1 MTYKSDKIIF
11 KKCDNIQNK
20 KEYIESIY
28 DKIVISLRDKGMPK
42 VINEYCKTW
51 IFDDIKPDGSIK
63 YKGSLHIR
71 IK

>member
-1 MTYKSDKIIF
+1 MSLFSYVVVL
-11 KKCDNIQNK
+11 KCDNVQNK
-20 KEYIESIY
+20 KAYIESIY

-42 VINEYCKTW
+42 LIPECCKPW
-51 IFDDIKPDGSIK
+51 LFDDIRPDGSIK